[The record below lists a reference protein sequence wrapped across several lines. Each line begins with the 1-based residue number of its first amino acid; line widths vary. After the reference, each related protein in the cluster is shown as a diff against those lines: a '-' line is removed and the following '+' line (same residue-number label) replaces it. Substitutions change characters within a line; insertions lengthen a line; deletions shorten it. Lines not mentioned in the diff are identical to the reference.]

1 MNGIIS
7 GSYWTQVYCEREKLD
22 YEEQNKSFF
31 DLLQAAISAHC
42 GEKIAL
48 YIHGDPV
55 DSEFEEIELQDL
67 MPIEKVIFDSEKVA
81 PRSMLDFLWV
91 NEVIL
96 GGNIRSIASGAFA
109 QRRSPY
115 IPRLKAIN
123 VIDPQEEGYY
133 SCDGVLLYRDSIH
146 DKFVKFPSGKML
158 SSYTIPGR
166 EKRLM
171 LINGDAFEDAFFLNE
186 IVIECPCLI
195 PPDAF
200 AHAPHLRQVVFR
212 GNGVMSS
219 FLEEDFVNNLEGD
232 YDIVVPMNAHGI
244 IRYAHTHG
252 GRLLFSE

>member
-1 MNGIIS
+1 MNDIIS
-7 GSYWTQVYCEREKLD
+7 GSYWTQAYCEKEKLD
-22 YEEQNKSFF
+22 YEEQNESFF

-67 MPIEKVIFDSEKVA
+67 MPIEKVILDSEKVA

-133 SCDGVLLYRDSIH
+133 SHDGVLLYRDSVH
-146 DKFVKFPSGKML
+146 DKLVKFPPGKML
-158 SSYTIPGR
+158 SSYTIPGK

-200 AHAPHLRQVVFR
+200 AHAPYLRRVVFR

-219 FLEEDFVNNLEGD
+219 FLEDDFVNDLEGD
-232 YDIVVPMNAHGI
+232 YDIVVPMNARGI

-252 GRLLFSE
+252 GHLLFSE

>member
-1 MNGIIS
+1 MNDIIS
-7 GSYWTQVYCEREKLD
+7 GSYWTQAYCEKEKLD
-22 YEEQNKSFF
+22 YEEQNESFF

-96 GGNIRSIASGAFA
+96 GANIRSIASGAFA

-146 DKFVKFPSGKML
+146 DKLVKFPSGKML

-166 EKRLM
+166 EK
-171 LINGDAFEDAFFLNE
+171 G
-186 IVIECPCLI
+186 
-195 PPDAF
+195 
-200 AHAPHLRQVVFR
+200 
-212 GNGVMSS
+212 
-219 FLEEDFVNNLEGD
+219 
-232 YDIVVPMNAHGI
+232 
-244 IRYAHTHG
+244 
-252 GRLLFSE
+252 

>member
-7 GSYWTQVYCEREKLD
+7 GSYWTQVYCEKEKLD

-115 IPRLKAIN
+115 IPRLKAVN
-123 VIDPQEEGYY
+123 VIDIE
-133 SCDGVLLYRDSIH
+133 
-146 DKFVKFPSGKML
+146 
-158 SSYTIPGR
+158 T
-166 EKRLM
+166 
-171 LINGDAFEDAFFLNE
+171 AFEGETGASEGCSSLNAPAPPEQQKPAIRCDCWFFLYLSMLCGAKN
-186 IVIECPCLI
+186 VA
-195 PPDAF
+195 D
-200 AHAPHLRQVVFR
+200 LR
-212 GNGVMSS
+212 
-219 FLEEDFVNNLEGD
+219 
-232 YDIVVPMNAHGI
+232 
-244 IRYAHTHG
+244 
-252 GRLLFSE
+252 